1 MVSRTGRRQGCWL
14 YRRLFTLLLVDDYYL
29 DIDMTYHDEL
39 HPKLGL
45 LSRVDTEVEF
55 ITYVEANSSME
66 LKRLVTIPR

>member
-1 MVSRTGRRQGCWL
+1 MIN
-14 YRRLFTLLLVDDYYL
+14 YL